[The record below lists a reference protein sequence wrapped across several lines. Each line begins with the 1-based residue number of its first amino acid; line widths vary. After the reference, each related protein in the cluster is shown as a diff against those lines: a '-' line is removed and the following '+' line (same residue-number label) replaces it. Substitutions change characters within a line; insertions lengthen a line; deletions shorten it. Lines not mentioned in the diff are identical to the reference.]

1 MITKN
6 YAKIVYDRKKKS
18 AVTGIGDVEVYIY
31 ISPCCKRYIKV
42 TQATPLEFQRMESRN
57 SFESELDRCNSVAR
71 AMVDLG
77 EDLTTENLDAHLGI
91 VKHKRADSY
100 VEKSFVDF
108 MNDEIA
114 KENTRDSTKKHEFTT
129 CKSLITYGKM
139 IKFKDFTPKALYLYD
154 EWLEQHGAER
164 STTRKNYHKHLNKY
178 LKKAYERGIIT
189 ENPYSRCHFKKGA
202 YKERRP
208 LTEEEI
214 LRIRNF
220 KFRGPLEKAADLF
233 IFSCYTGLSY
243 CDIQLF
249 DYETM
254 TQERENRVY
263 IDGSRLKTGS
273 LFYTPILPPA
283 MAILKKYNYKLP
295 RMSNQKA
302 NAYLKMIQE
311 CCGINKNLT
320 FHLGRHSFATLLL
333 SYGTSVENLARMMG
347 HKDIKTTQVY
357 AKILNQTIEQ
367 QIDRIADN
375 MK

>member
-1 MITKN
+1 MKQKA
-6 YAKIVYDRKKKS
+6 YAKVIFDRKKSSGKS
-18 AVTGIGDVEVYIY
+18 GKGAVEVYIY
-31 ISPCCKRYIKV
+31 VNPNCKRYLRITTLSPSDFFK
-42 TQATPLEFQRMESRN
+42 MEREHA
-57 SFESELDRCNSVAR
+57 FDKDVERCNNIAR
-71 AMVDLG
+71 SMVELG
-77 EDLTTENLDAHLGI
+77 ENLITENLDRHLGI
-91 VKHKRADSY
+91 FKDKIDCA
-100 VEKSFVDF
+100 VEEMNFTDF
-108 MNDEIA
+108 MYEMIS
-114 KENTRDSTKKHEFTT
+114 KSKLRDSTKKHEYTT
-129 CKSLITYGKM
+129 WKSLITFGKM
-139 IKFKDFTPKALYLYD
+139 IRFKDITPKALYLYD